1 MSGPWGVSGMKVN
14 TSRFGVVDV
23 ADTDIVE
30 FSDGLLGF
38 EHLKKFFIVDPA
50 DETLILWLQS
60 ADAPEVAFPI
70 LEPKLFKADYKVRLS
85 ANELRTLRIDASNK
99 KDTLVYCI
107 LTIPADVSAMSANLK
122 APIVINSASRQARQ
136 VVLQENEYSVKFSMY
151 RELLAVMMSAPALA
165 KVKTAAEPA
174 AAASALS
181 LKHASSKVEVVA
193 L

>member
-1 MSGPWGVSGMKVN
+1 MKVN
-14 TSRFGVVDV
+14 TSRFGVVEV
-23 ADTDIVE
+23 ADTDVME

-38 EHLKKFFIVDPA
+38 EHLQRFFIVDPS

-60 ADAPEVAFPI
+60 ADQPDIAFPI
-70 LEPKLFKADYKVRLS
+70 LEPKLFKGDYKVRLS
-85 ANELRTLRIDASNK
+85 ANELRTLRIDSTNK

-107 LTIPADVSAMSANLK
+107 LTIPAEVSAMTANLK
-122 APIVINSASRQARQ
+122 APIVINSSSRQARQ

-151 RELLAVMMSAPALA
+151 KELLAVMMSAGAMTVKVA
-165 KVKTAAEPA
+165 KEEPMAA
-174 AAASALS
+174 ALS